1 LTTATEAELLDRL
14 TFPIF
19 LSHVWNHLHLPQPTP
34 IQQDIATYLEEGPR
48 RLVIEAFRGIGKSY
62 ITSAYC
68 CFCLLKNPETKILVV
83 SASKIR
89 SDDFST
95 FTQRLILEMPVLQ
108 HLRPSDHQR
117 QSKISF
123 DVGPSTPAHAP
134 SVKSVGITGQMAG
147 SRADLI
153 IADDIE
159 VPNNSMTQGMRD
171 RIAESVKEFDAILK
185 PSGRIIFLGTPQ
197 SEQTLYEVLPE
208 RGYELKIWC
217 ARVPDQKLKE
227 KYGTRLSD
235 YILNH
240 KGEAGSPTDPDR
252 FDSYDLEEREL
263 SYGRAG
269 FSLQFM
275 LDTSLSDADR
285 YPLKTQDLIVMDI
298 PKDKGPQEVI
308 AGRLNHTKLS
318 DLPNVGLAGDGW
330 YGPLDLPSGW
340 QEYTG
345 SVMSIDPSGRG
356 KDETAFAIVKM
367 LNGNLYLCKAGGF
380 SGGYSDEVMT
390 SLVKLAK
397 GYKVNLV
404 LVESN
409 FGDGMFS
416 ELLKP
421 HLKRIYPV
429 GIEEVRSNTQKERR
443 IIDTLEPIM
452 MQHRLIVDT
461 NVITEDYE
469 STKEYNVEDSLRKQ
483 LFYQMTRITRERGS
497 LRHDDRLDALSMA
510 IGYWIE
516 QISADQQVESNRQ
529 KEEALD
535 MELENFMEGS
545 KAYLSKPKSLG
556 EPVYTYFSSSNH

>member
-1 LTTATEAELLDRL
+1 
-14 TFPIF
+14 
-19 LSHVWNHLHLPQPTP
+19 
-34 IQQDIATYLEEGPR
+34 
-48 RLVIEAFRGIGKSY
+48 
-62 ITSAYC
+62 
-68 CFCLLKNPETKILVV
+68 
-83 SASKIR
+83 
-89 SDDFST
+89 
-95 FTQRLILEMPVLQ
+95 
-108 HLRPSDHQR
+108 
-117 QSKISF
+117 
-123 DVGPSTPAHAP
+123 
-134 SVKSVGITGQMAG
+134 
-147 SRADLI
+147 
-153 IADDIE
+153 
-159 VPNNSMTQGMRD
+159 
-171 RIAESVKEFDAILK
+171 
-185 PSGRIIFLGTPQ
+185 
-197 SEQTLYEVLPE
+197 
-208 RGYELKIWC
+208 
-217 ARVPDQKLKE
+217 
-227 KYGTRLSD
+227 
-235 YILNH
+235 
-240 KGEAGSPTDPDR
+240 
-252 FDSYDLEEREL
+252 
-263 SYGRAG
+263 
-269 FSLQFM
+269 M

-298 PKDKGPQEVI
+298 PKEKGPQEVI
-308 AGRLNHTKLS
+308 AGRLNHTKLT

-367 LNGNLYLCKAGGF
+367 LNGNLYVCKAGGF

-421 HLKRIYPV
+421 HLKRVYPV
-429 GIEEVRSNTQKERR
+429 GIEEVRSNTQKEKR
-443 IIDTLEPIM
+443 IIDILEPVM
-452 MQHRLIVDT
+452 MQHRLIVDP
-461 NVITEDYE
+461 NVITEDYN

-510 IGYWIE
+510 VGYWIE
-516 QISADQQVESNRQ
+516 QIGADQKIETNRQ

-535 MELENFMEGS
+535 IELEKFMDNS
-545 KAYLSKPKSLG
+545 KSYLSKPKSLT

>member
-1 LTTATEAELLDRL
+1 MFLT
-14 TFPIF
+14 
-19 LSHVWNHLHLPQPTP
+19 HVWNHLHLPAPTP
-34 IQQDIATYLEEGPR
+34 IQQDIATYLEDGPR

-68 CFCLLKNPETKILVV
+68 CYCLLKDPEKKILVV

-108 HLRPSDHQR
+108 HLRSKDHQR
-117 QSKISF
+117 HSKISF

-134 SVKSVGITGQMAG
+134 SVKSVGISGQMAG

-153 IADDIE
+153 IADDVE

-197 SEQTLYEVLPE
+197 SEQTLYELLPE

-217 ARVPDQKLKE
+217 ARVPDEKLKVR
-227 KYGTRLSD
+227 YGVRLSD
-235 YILNH
+235 YIQNH
-240 KGEAGSPTDPDR
+240 KGEVGDPTDPLR
-252 FDSYDLEEREL
+252 FDKRDLEEREL

-275 LDTSLSDADR
+275 LDTSLSDADK
-285 YPLKTQDLIVMDI
+285 YPLKLQDLVVMDI
-298 PKDKGPQEVI
+298 PAEKGPQEVI
-308 AGRLNHTKLS
+308 AGKLNHTKLS

-340 QEYTG
+340 EEYTG

-356 KDETAFAIVKM
+356 KDETAYAIVKM

-380 SGGYSDEVMT
+380 QGGYSDDTMT
-390 SLVKLAK
+390 TLATLAK
-397 GYKVNLV
+397 AYKVNLIIT
-404 LVESN
+404 ESN

-421 HLKRIYPV
+421 HLRKIYPV
-429 GIEEVRSNTQKERR
+429 DVEEIRSTTQKERR
-443 IIDTLEPIM
+443 IIDTLEPVM
-452 MQHRLIVDT
+452 MQHRLIIDPK
-461 NVITEDYE
+461 VINEDYI
-469 STKEYNVEDSLRKQ
+469 STRDYSAEDSMRKM
-483 LFYQMTRITRERGS
+483 LLYQMTRITRDRGS
-497 LRHDDRLDALSMA
+497 LRHDDRLDALALA
-510 IGYWIE
+510 IGYWVE
-516 QISADQQVESNRQ
+516 QIGTDQNVETNRQ
-529 KEEALD
+529 REEALD
-535 MELENFMEGS
+535 MELEKFIDGVNINIGTYSNTIDEPKYTFI
-545 KAYLSKPKSLG
+545 KPIN
-556 EPVYTYFSSSNH
+556 YY

>member
-1 LTTATEAELLDRL
+1 MTNATEAELLNRL

-19 LSHVWNHLHLPQPTP
+19 LSHVWNHLHLPSPTP
-34 IQQDIATYLEEGPR
+34 IQQDIASYLETGPR

-68 CFCLLKNPETKILVV
+68 CFCLLKDPETKILVV

-197 SEQTLYEVLPE
+197 SEQTLYEILPE

-227 KYGTRLSD
+227 KYGARLSD

-240 KGEAGSPTDPDR
+240 QGDEGTPTDPDR
-252 FDSYDLEEREL
+252 FDNFDLEEREL

-298 PKDKGPQEVI
+298 PKEKGPQEVI
-308 AGRLNHTKLS
+308 AGRLNHTKLT

-345 SVMSIDPSGRG
+345 SVMTIDTSGRG

-367 LNGNLYLCKAGGF
+367 LNCNLYVCKAGGF

-421 HLKRIYPV
+421 HLKRVYPV
-429 GIEEVRSNTQKERR
+429 GIEEVRSNTQKEKR
-443 IIDTLEPIM
+443 IIDILEPVM
-452 MQHRLIVDT
+452 MQHRLIVDP
-461 NVITEDYE
+461 NVITEDYN
-469 STKEYNVEDSLRKQ
+469 STKEYNIEDSLRKQ

-510 IGYWIE
+510 VGYWIE
-516 QISADQQVESNRQ
+516 QIGADQKIETNRQ

-535 MELENFMEGS
+535 IELEKFMDNS
-545 KAYLSKPKSLG
+545 KSYLSKPKSLT